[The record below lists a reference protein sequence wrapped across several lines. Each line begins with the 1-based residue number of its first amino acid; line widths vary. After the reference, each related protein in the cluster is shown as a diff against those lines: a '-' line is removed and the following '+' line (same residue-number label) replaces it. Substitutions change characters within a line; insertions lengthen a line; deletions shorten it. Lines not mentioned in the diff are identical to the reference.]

1 VDEVR
6 AVMDAMPHLSSKG
19 GLIHLRDPADVETHL
34 VGDGKARILMAVGCI
49 RTSYL
54 PPNFLA
60 LTEGHSS
67 ELRPSDTG

>member
-1 VDEVR
+1 
-6 AVMDAMPHLSSKG
+6 MDAMPHLSSKG

-54 PPNFLA
+54 PYI
-60 LTEGHSS
+60 SS
-67 ELRPSDTG
+67 R